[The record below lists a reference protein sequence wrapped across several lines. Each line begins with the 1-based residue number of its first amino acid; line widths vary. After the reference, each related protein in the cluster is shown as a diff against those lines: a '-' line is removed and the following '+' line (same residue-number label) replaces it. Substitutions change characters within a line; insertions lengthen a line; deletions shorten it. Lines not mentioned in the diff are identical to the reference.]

1 MIDSS
6 MLPDFIVEA
15 AEHLEEMESSLLRLE
30 QDYEDKEVM
39 DEIFRSIHTI
49 KGAAQFVGIERVS
62 ELSHKMENLLDLIR
76 RHEITLN
83 TAITDLLIAGKDR
96 ITLLVDELE
105 RTKAEETE
113 VADLVEQIRR
123 VVEGDTAADAAD
135 DDAVENERVTDT
147 SSSEDEAEEDEEDP
161 HPHPHEEDEESRQ
174 GLLAEDSMSDEYDEE
189 LYNIFLQQLKENIP
203 FLYAQTVELSIS
215 VDKQDVLYR
224 CSDSIKSLKSSAN
237 YMGYEK
243 LTQHYSNW
251 QHAIENAVEQL
262 SGGKMPSLGFMQ
274 DYLDEIIRSF
284 PQAMEG
290 YSQDDTDMLGNGSR
304 REEHH
309 DSLSIDSALNSIFS
323 DEGPIAFSE
332 GPVDVH
338 DRFHE
343 KTAEPDDEEPQ
354 GIDLDRALDSI
365 FSDEHS
371 DDAATE
377 DDDSGLLSL
386 DEDVAAAGGMEENSS
401 LREAGGA
408 DTVPLEYELS
418 GDEYDEELVAI
429 FLKKLTTDIDYIQ
442 ARIAEY
448 RSGGDKK
455 TILEKCHDAIGRLA
469 SSANYMEYI
478 SLTEFCE
485 TWQSV
490 TDGYLADVSSG
501 VASDIASGMQEFID
515 RISSVYPQIIEDNQR
530 GDAETLSNDADAGK
544 DNDTLFSI
552 ANELLSASEK
562 PPEGSGTSDPLF
574 AEKKRPVDATG
585 AVKKTA
591 EESATQ
597 AEHEHSAAE
606 EKTLFDT
613 LSNALELS
621 ESAAGS
627 AADSI
632 DSVIEEIM
640 EAPGE
645 EDEYLEEIE
654 GNSPLS
660 SSSSGR
666 RRETA
671 GAEHSAHAR
680 NSASHLLDNV
690 VASNRKNEI
699 AAAAP
704 DDETDDETDA
714 VDVQGESVT
723 ENAAEEKPDNEHDE
737 KISAEEIMDFGQS
750 ETLKQKTQQEKEK
763 EPQSDRKTVVR
774 SSIRVDAE
782 KIDYLMNQVG
792 ELVVSRAYF
801 AQLVNEMRSLEQQLL
816 ESSGVSKNQ
825 LKPLHEFA
833 FRLSEAGVHLG
844 RVSNELQEGVMK
856 VRMLPID
863 QLFKRYPRLVRDLIH
878 STDKDIR
885 LITKGEETELDKMVI
900 ESISDP
906 LIHIIRN
913 SVDHGIETVEER
925 LRAGKPAQGSL
936 VLEAFHESDHIVLEI
951 TDDGRG
957 IDTQRIKAKALE
969 KGMARKEDLE
979 RMSDQELTR
988 LIMLPGFSTAEKATK
1003 TSGRGVGMDV
1013 VKKNIEKL
1021 NGTVDIASEKGKGT
1035 RLRIKIPLTM
1045 AIIQALMVRVGQEK
1059 FTIPL
1064 TTVEETLRVFRDE
1077 ISEIEGVNVI
1087 HLRESTMPIF
1097 QLAKIY
1103 NIDRQGQD
1111 EDKMFVVVVSTGT
1124 QELGLVVDELLGQE
1138 EVVIKPLADYLRVES
1153 GFGGATILGDGGISL
1168 ILDIP
1173 ELVKIAKENQ
1183 AFRQEQRTFSF
1194 KRKKAGAAGTAQPV
1208 H

>member
-30 QDYEDKEVM
+30 QDYEDKEVL

-62 ELSHKMENLLDLIR
+62 ELSHKLENLLDLIR

-96 ITLLVDELE
+96 LALLVDELE
-105 RTKAEETE
+105 RTQAEETE
-113 VADLVEQIRR
+113 VSDLVEQVRR
-123 VVEGDTAADAAD
+123 VVEGEDEIG
-135 DDAVENERVTDT
+135 ENEATASDAT
-147 SSSEDEAEEDEEDP
+147 SAEDELVQEAPEEERSGFLAEEN
-161 HPHPHEEDEESRQ
+161 
-174 GLLAEDSMSDEYDEE
+174 MSDEYDEE

-262 SGGKMPSLGFMQ
+262 SSGKMPNLTFMQ

-290 YSQDDTDMLGNGSR
+290 YSQNDTDILGDSAG
-304 REEHH
+304 EEKQ
-309 DSLSIDSALNSIFS
+309 DSASIDSALNSIFS
-323 DEGPIAFSE
+323 DEEPAAASAD
-332 GPVDVH
+332 PVDISAQQKG
-338 DRFHE
+338 E
-343 KTAEPDDEEPQ
+343 KQ

-365 FSDEHS
+365 FSDEHPS
-371 DDAATE
+371 IAGTGEDRAGLFSPDAPVVPTMDRGTSYQE
-377 DDDSGLLSL
+377 GPGD
-386 DEDVAAAGGMEENSS
+386 
-401 LREAGGA
+401 A
-408 DTVPLEYELS
+408 DTVSLEYELS
-418 GDEYDEELVAI
+418 GDEYDEELVSI
-429 FLKKLTTDIDYIQ
+429 FLKKLKTDIQYIQ

-448 RSGGDKK
+448 SSGGDKRA
-455 TILEKCHDAIGRLA
+455 ILENCHDAVGRLA
-469 SSANYMEYI
+469 SSANYMEYV
-478 SLTEFCE
+478 SLTEFCGA
-485 TWQSV
+485 WQRFV
-490 TDGYLADVSSG
+490 GGYLADVSAG
-501 VASDIASGMQEFID
+501 VTPDITEGLQKFINKLVA
-515 RISSVYPQIIEDNQR
+515 VYPQITEDEQKDPEAFSDAIDGSEANDNMFFVPDEILADSESSLR
-530 GDAETLSNDADAGK
+530 GHDA
-544 DNDTLFSI
+544 
-552 ANELLSASEK
+552 
-562 PPEGSGTSDPLF
+562 PEIMSG
-574 AEKKRPVDATG
+574 
-585 AVKKTA
+585 
-591 EESATQ
+591 ES
-597 AEHEHSAAE
+597 AE
-606 EKTLFDT
+606 EKRTAEKTTVHTEHEDEGTEDKALFDK
-613 LSNALELS
+613 LSSALDVS
-621 ESAAGS
+621 EYVDGASK
-627 AADSI
+627 DSI
-632 DSVIEEIM
+632 DSVIEEII
-640 EAPGE
+640 EAPEEKNEHREDEHAEEVKADLWTASPELPDEIPDETATDREQLARSAGTHLLDKVVASTGEDEIEPVASEGEMEQTYEADALDAQDEPLTEDATAEEIAEEDDEGSFAEEKTDFGQADIFEHKAQQE
-645 EDEYLEEIE
+645 EDEQ
-654 GNSPLS
+654 GP
-660 SSSSGR
+660 
-666 RRETA
+666 
-671 GAEHSAHAR
+671 
-680 NSASHLLDNV
+680 V
-690 VASNRKNEI
+690 KK
-699 AAAAP
+699 AA
-704 DDETDDETDA
+704 
-714 VDVQGESVT
+714 
-723 ENAAEEKPDNEHDE
+723 
-737 KISAEEIMDFGQS
+737 
-750 ETLKQKTQQEKEK
+750 
-763 EPQSDRKTVVR
+763 VR

-801 AQLVNEMRSLEQQLL
+801 AQLLNEMRGLEQQLL

-878 STDKDIR
+878 STDKDVK

-913 SVDHGIETVEER
+913 SVDHGIETEEER
-925 LRAGKPAQGSL
+925 LRAGKPAQGTL

-957 IDTQRIKAKALE
+957 LDTKRIRAKALE
-969 KGMARKEDLE
+969 KGLVRKEELE
-979 RMSDQELTR
+979 RMPDQELTR

-1021 NGTVDIASEKGKGT
+1021 NGTVDIVSEKGKGT

-1045 AIIQALMVRVGQEK
+1045 AIIQALMVRVGLEK

-1064 TTVEETLRVFRDE
+1064 TTVEETLRVFRHE
-1077 ISEIEGVNVI
+1077 ISEIEGVDVI
-1087 HLRESTMPIF
+1087 HLRDNTMPIF
-1097 QLAKIY
+1097 QLARIY

-1111 EDKMFVVVVSTGT
+1111 EEKMFVVVVSTGT

-1183 AFRQEQRTFSF
+1183 VVRQEERSLSF
-1194 KRKKAGAAGTAQPV
+1194 KRKKARVTETQPV

>member
-15 AEHLEEMESSLLRLE
+15 VEHLEEMESSLLRLE
-30 QDYEDKEVM
+30 QDYEDKEVL

-62 ELSHKMENLLDLIR
+62 ELSHKLENLLDLIR
-76 RHEITLN
+76 RHEMKLN

-96 ITLLVDELE
+96 LTLLVDELE
-105 RTKAEETE
+105 RKQAEETE
-113 VADLVEQIRR
+113 VSDLVEQIRK
-123 VVEGDTAADAAD
+123 VVEGDVNAG
-135 DDAVENERVTDT
+135 
-147 SSSEDEAEEDEEDP
+147 EDEAAADIVSAEDEL
-161 HPHPHEEDEESRQ
+161 HHQESNEGRP
-174 GLLAEDSMSDEYDEE
+174 GLLTEENMSDEYDEE

-251 QHAIENAVEQL
+251 QHAIKNAVEQL
-262 SGGKMPSLGFMQ
+262 SSGKMPNLTFMQ

-290 YSQDDTDMLGNGSR
+290 YSQDDAGMLAESLG
-304 REEHH
+304 EEKH
-309 DSLSIDSALNSIFS
+309 DTASIDSALNSIFA
-323 DEGPIAFSE
+323 DEEPAATSGSPGNVHE
-332 GPVDVH
+332 GLSGDSSAQ
-338 DRFHE
+338 E
-343 KTAEPDDEEPQ
+343 KGEPQ

-371 DDAATE
+371 GVAETE
-377 DDDSGLLSL
+377 GESASILSL
-386 DEDVAAAGGMEENSS
+386 DSDISSESISLVAAMDGVSFQD
-401 LREAGGA
+401 EAGGA

-418 GDEYDEELVAI
+418 DDEYDEELISI
-429 FLKKLTTDIDYIQ
+429 FLKKLKTDIQYVQ

-448 RSGGDKK
+448 NANGDKR

-490 TDGYLADVSSG
+490 IDGYLSDISTG
-501 VASDIASGMQEFID
+501 VTSDIAAGLQEFVDKVIG
-515 RISSVYPQIIEDNQR
+515 VYPQIIEDDQQENLE
-530 GDAETLSNDADAGK
+530 AFSNDVDDREKNDNMFLVSDDIFADSK
-544 DNDTLFSI
+544 SSLR
-552 ANELLSASEK
+552 ESE
-562 PPEGSGTSDPLF
+562 TSDTRL
-574 AEKKRPVDATG
+574 
-585 AVKKTA
+585 
-591 EESATQ
+591 
-597 AEHEHSAAE
+597 AE
-606 EKTLFDT
+606 EKRTADEKSTAHAKHEDEGVEDKALFDK
-613 LSNALELS
+613 LSNALEVS
-621 ESAAGS
+621 EYAGGSSA
-627 AADSI
+627 DTI

-645 EDEYLEEIE
+645 EDEHAEEVKANL
-654 GNSPLS
+654 GTAS
-660 SSSSGR
+660 SSEISNKMAVDDDLTLSFG
-666 RRETA
+666 T
-671 GAEHSAHAR
+671 
-680 NSASHLLDNV
+680 HLLDKV
-690 VASNRKNEI
+690 VASNGEDEI
-699 AAAAP
+699 EAAAFE
-704 DDETDDETDA
+704 DKTDETDA
-714 VDVQGESVT
+714 LDVQEEPVA
-723 ENAAEEKPDNEHDE
+723 ENAATEEEDDDDDVD
-737 KISAEEIMDFGQS
+737 ISAEDEADFEQF
-750 ETLKQKTQQEKEK
+750 ETLQQKVSQEEREQTPVKK
-763 EPQSDRKTVVR
+763 AAVR

-801 AQLVNEMRSLEQQLL
+801 AQLVNEMRGLEQLL
-816 ESSGVSKNQ
+816 FESSGIPKSQ

-878 STDKDIR
+878 NTDKDVK

-913 SVDHGIETVEER
+913 SVDHGIEPEEER

-957 IDTQRIKAKALE
+957 IDTKRIRAKALE
-969 KGMARKEDLE
+969 KGLVRKEELE
-979 RMSDQELTR
+979 RMTDHELTR

-1021 NGTVDIASEKGKGT
+1021 NGTVEIVSEKGKGT

-1045 AIIQALMVRVGQEK
+1045 AIIQALMVRVGLEK

-1064 TTVEETLRVFRDE
+1064 TTVEETLRVFRHE
-1077 ISEIEGVNVI
+1077 ISEIEGVDVI

-1103 NIDRQGQD
+1103 GIDRQGQD

-1183 AFRQEQRTFSF
+1183 VVRQEERSMSF
-1194 KRKKAGAAGTAQPV
+1194 KRKKGRAVETQTV

>member
-30 QDYEDKEVM
+30 QNYEDKEVL

-62 ELSHKMENLLDLIR
+62 ELSHKLENLLDLIR

-96 ITLLVDELE
+96 MALLVDELE
-105 RTKAEETE
+105 RNQAEETE
-113 VADLVEQIRR
+113 VSDLVEQVRR
-123 VVEGDTAADAAD
+123 VVEG
-135 DDAVENERVTDT
+135 
-147 SSSEDEAEEDEEDP
+147 EDEAGENAVTASDAASAEDELVQ
-161 HPHPHEEDEESRQ
+161 EELNEEQS
-174 GLLAEDSMSDEYDEE
+174 GLLAEENMSDEYDEE

-262 SGGKMPSLGFMQ
+262 SSGKMPNLAFMQ

-290 YSQDDTDMLGNGSR
+290 YSQDDQDILGDSAG
-304 REEHH
+304 EEKH
-309 DSLSIDSALNSIFS
+309 DSASIDSALNSIFADEDPAAAS
-323 DEGPIAFSE
+323 DD
-332 GPVDVH
+332 PVDVSEGLSG
-338 DRFHE
+338 DTSVQGKGE
-343 KTAEPDDEEPQ
+343 KQ

-365 FSDEHS
+365 FSDEHPS
-371 DDAATE
+371 IAE
-377 DDDSGLLSL
+377 KGGDSVGTLSL
-386 DEDVAAAGGMEENSS
+386 DSSSSSEDASLASAMNEGGSFFD
-401 LREAGGA
+401 EAGGA
-408 DTVPLEYELS
+408 DTVPLEYEFS
-418 GDEYDEELVAI
+418 DDEYDEELISI
-429 FLKKLTTDIDYIQ
+429 FLKKLRSDIQYIQ
-442 ARIAEY
+442 ARISEY
-448 RSGGDKK
+448 SGGGDKR
-455 TILEKCHDAIGRLA
+455 TILVNCQDAIGRLA
-469 SSANYMEYI
+469 SSANYMEYV
-478 SLTEFCE
+478 SLTGFCE

-490 TDGYLADVSSG
+490 VEGYLADVSAG
-501 VASDIASGMQEFID
+501 VTSDITAGLQEFVDKII
-515 RISSVYPQIIEDNQR
+515 RVYPQIIE
-530 GDAETLSNDADAGK
+530 GDQQEDFEVFSAALDGSDE
-544 DNDTLFSI
+544 NDTMFSVADGI
-552 ANELLSASEK
+552 LTGPESASREN
-562 PPEGSGTSDPLF
+562 EVSD
-574 AEKKRPVDATG
+574 TI
-585 AVKKTA
+585 
-591 EESATQ
+591 SAD
-597 AEHEHSAAE
+597 SAE
-606 EKTLFDT
+606 EKRTADEAKSGKNIAGESTAHTVLEEEGTDDKALFDK
-613 LSNALELS
+613 LSSALDVS
-621 ESAAGS
+621 EYAAGVS
-627 AADSI
+627 KDSI
-632 DSVIEEIM
+632 DSVIEKII

-645 EDEYLEEIE
+645 ADEHAEEE
-654 GNSPLS
+654 QADLRMASPEIPDETTTDSDDGELALS
-660 SSSSGR
+660 V
-666 RRETA
+666 
-671 GAEHSAHAR
+671 GA
-680 NSASHLLDNV
+680 HLLDKV
-690 VASNRKNEI
+690 VASNGE
-699 AAAAP
+699 
-704 DDETDDETDA
+704 DDIEASASTDA
-714 VDVQGESVT
+714 LDEANALDVQDESVPEDAT
-723 ENAAEEKPDNEHDE
+723 AEEHDE
-737 KISAEEIMDFGQS
+737 SFFVEPKADFGES
-750 ETLKQKTQQEKEK
+750 DIFEQKAPQEKK
-763 EPQSDRKTVVR
+763 EQEPVKQAAVR

-801 AQLVNEMRSLEQQLL
+801 AQLVNEMRGLEQLL
-816 ESSGVSKNQ
+816 FESSGISKSQ

-878 STDKDIR
+878 NKDKDVK
-885 LITKGEETELDKMVI
+885 LTTKGEETELDKMVI

-913 SVDHGIETVEER
+913 SVDHGIETEEER

-957 IDTQRIKAKALE
+957 IDTKRIRAKALE
-969 KGMARKEDLE
+969 KGLVRQEELE

-1021 NGTVDIASEKGKGT
+1021 NGTVEIVSKKGKGT

-1045 AIIQALMVRVGQEK
+1045 AIIQALMVRVGLEK

-1064 TTVEETLRVFRDE
+1064 TTVEETLRVFRHE
-1077 ISEIEGVNVI
+1077 ISEIEGVDVI

-1097 QLAKIY
+1097 QLSKIY
-1103 NIDRQGQD
+1103 DIDRQGQD
-1111 EDKMFVVVVSTGT
+1111 EDKMFVVVVSTGS

-1183 AFRQEQRTFSF
+1183 VDRQEQRSMSF
-1194 KRKKAGAAGTAQPV
+1194 KRKKGSAAETQPV

>member
-1 MIDSS
+1 M
-6 MLPDFIVEA
+6 
-15 AEHLEEMESSLLRLE
+15 
-30 QDYEDKEVM
+30 
-39 DEIFRSIHTI
+39 
-49 KGAAQFVGIERVS
+49 
-62 ELSHKMENLLDLIR
+62 
-76 RHEITLN
+76 
-83 TAITDLLIAGKDR
+83 
-96 ITLLVDELE
+96 
-105 RTKAEETE
+105 
-113 VADLVEQIRR
+113 EQIRR
-123 VVEGDTAADAAD
+123 VVEGDVDAG
-135 DDAVENERVTDT
+135 
-147 SSSEDEAEEDEEDP
+147 EDEETASDTTSA
-161 HPHPHEEDEESRQ
+161 EDEPSPGEPDERLS
-174 GLLAEDSMSDEYDEE
+174 GFLAEDSMSDEYDEE

-262 SGGKMPSLGFMQ
+262 SSGKMPNLTFMQ

-290 YSQDDTDMLGNGSR
+290 YSHDDADMLGDSSG
-304 REEHH
+304 EEKH
-309 DSLSIDSALNSIFS
+309 DSAFIDSALNSIF
-323 DEGPIAFSE
+323 A
-332 GPVDVH
+332 
-338 DRFHE
+338 
-343 KTAEPDDEEPQ
+343 DDEPVAASDGPFEINEALHEDVSEQEEGETQ

-365 FSDEHS
+365 FSDEHPGIAETGG
-371 DDAATE
+371 DRA
-377 DDDSGLLSL
+377 GILSL
-386 DEDVAAAGGMEENSS
+386 DDDISDEDVSLVSAMDGGGAFREES
-401 LREAGGA
+401 GGA

-418 GDEYDEELVAI
+418 DDEYDEELISI
-429 FLKKLTTDIDYIQ
+429 FLKKLKTDIQYIQ

-448 RSGGDKK
+448 SAGGDKE
-455 TILEKCHDAIGRLA
+455 TVLENCHDAIGRLA
-469 SSANYMEYI
+469 SSANYMEYV

-490 TDGYLADVSSG
+490 VDGYLADVSAG
-501 VASDIASGMQEFID
+501 VASDVAAGMQEFVD
-515 RISSVYPQIIEDNQR
+515 RVIGVYPRIIEGNHPEVPE
-530 GDAETLSNDADAGK
+530 GLSDDADGGEEN
-544 DNDTLFSI
+544 DNVFSI
-552 ANELLSASEK
+552 ADEILSDFESLPRESGNSDTLSAES
-562 PPEGSGTSDPLF
+562 
-574 AEKKRPVDATG
+574 AEKQRAVDKSGIGKNTAE
-585 AVKKTA
+585 KTA
-591 EESATQ
+591 SH
-597 AEHEHSAAE
+597 AEHE
-606 EKTLFDT
+606 EKESEDKALFDK
-613 LSNALELS
+613 LSNALEVS
-621 ESAAGS
+621 EYAGGSSAG
-627 AADSI
+627 SI

-640 EAPGE
+640 ETPGR
-645 EDEYLEEIE
+645 EDEHAEEIE
-654 GNSPLS
+654 ADPGMS
-660 SSSSGR
+660 SSESSD
-666 RRETA
+666 ETA
-671 GAEHSAHAR
+671 GNDDLAR
-680 NSASHLLDNV
+680 SLGTHLLDKV
-690 VASNRKNEI
+690 LASKGEDAI
-699 AAAAP
+699 EAAAFE
-704 DDETDDETDA
+704 DGTDQTDDP
-714 VDVQGESVT
+714 DVQDKPVT
-723 ENAAEEKPDNEHDE
+723 GDAAAEERDE
-737 KISAEEIMDFGQS
+737 SVSVEDKTDFGQS
-750 ETLKQKTQQEKEK
+750 EILEQKAQQEEK
-763 EPQSDRKTVVR
+763 EQAPAKKAAVR

-801 AQLVNEMRSLEQQLL
+801 AQLVNEMRGLEQLLL
-816 ESSGVSKNQ
+816 ESSGVSKSQ

-833 FRLSEAGVHLG
+833 FRLSEAGIHLG

-863 QLFKRYPRLVRDLIH
+863 QLFKRYPRLVRDLVH
-878 STDKDIR
+878 NTDKDVR

-925 LRAGKPAQGSL
+925 LRAGKPAQGAL

-957 IDTQRIKAKALE
+957 IDTQRIRAKALE
-969 KGMARKEDLE
+969 KGLVRKEELE
-979 RMSDQELTR
+979 RMSDLELTR

-1021 NGTVDIASEKGKGT
+1021 NGTVEIVSEKGKGT

-1045 AIIQALMVRVGQEK
+1045 AIIQALMVRVGLEK

-1064 TTVEETLRVFRDE
+1064 TTVEETLRVFRHE
-1077 ISEIEGVNVI
+1077 ISEIEGVDVI

-1111 EDKMFVVVVSTGT
+1111 EEKMFVVVVSTGT

-1168 ILDIP
+1168 ILDVP

-1183 AFRQEQRTFSF
+1183 VVRQEHRSMSF
-1194 KRKKAGAAGTAQPV
+1194 KRKKGRAAETQTV

>member
-30 QDYEDKEVM
+30 QDYEDKEVL

-62 ELSHKMENLLDLIR
+62 ELSHKLENLLDLIR

-96 ITLLVDELE
+96 LALLVDELE
-105 RTKAEETE
+105 RTQAEKTE
-113 VADLVEQIRR
+113 VSDLVEQVRR
-123 VVEGDTAADAAD
+123 VVEGDVDAG
-135 DDAVENERVTDT
+135 
-147 SSSEDEAEEDEEDP
+147 EDEETALGATSA
-161 HPHPHEEDEESRQ
+161 EEESHHKPSEESRA

-262 SGGKMPSLGFMQ
+262 SSGKMPDLNFMQ

-290 YSQDDTDMLGNGSR
+290 YSQDDADILG
-304 REEHH
+304 
-309 DSLSIDSALNSIFS
+309 DSLGKEKQDSASIDSALNSIF
-323 DEGPIAFSE
+323 A
-332 GPVDVH
+332 
-338 DRFHE
+338 
-343 KTAEPDDEEPQ
+343 DEELTTASDSPVGFNKGLSESVSPQEEGENQ

-371 DDAATE
+371 DTDETE
-377 DDDSGLLSL
+377 GDSVGILSL
-386 DEDVAAAGGMEENSS
+386 DNDISSEDAPLISAME
-401 LREAGGA
+401 RGGA
-408 DTVPLEYELS
+408 DTIPLEYELS
-418 GDEYDEELVAI
+418 DDEYDEELISI
-429 FLKKLTTDIDYIQ
+429 FMKKLKTDIQYIQ

-448 RSGGDKK
+448 LANGDKK
-455 TILEKCHDAIGRLA
+455 IILENCHSAIGRLA
-469 SSANYMEYI
+469 SSANYMEYV

-490 TDGYLADVSSG
+490 VDGYLVDFSAGVEPDVAGGLQGFVDKIVDVYPRIIEESQQGDLETFSRDADGSEENDNMFSLADEILSDSESFLGEGGGSRGNETSYTTSTETKKNVDGVGSVRDTGETSDVS
-501 VASDIASGMQEFID
+501 
-515 RISSVYPQIIEDNQR
+515 
-530 GDAETLSNDADAGK
+530 AEY
-544 DNDTLFSI
+544 
-552 ANELLSASEK
+552 
-562 PPEGSGTSDPLF
+562 
-574 AEKKRPVDATG
+574 EKKGTEDKV
-585 AVKKTA
+585 
-591 EESATQ
+591 
-597 AEHEHSAAE
+597 
-606 EKTLFDT
+606 LFDK
-613 LSNALELS
+613 LSNALDVS

-627 AADSI
+627 SSDSI

-640 EAPGE
+640 EAPGQAEKHAE
-645 EDEYLEEIE
+645 EMAADPGMASPDIFAETMS
-654 GNSPLS
+654 NSEDNENS
-660 SSSSGR
+660 ERAQSSG
-666 RRETA
+666 A
-671 GAEHSAHAR
+671 
-680 NSASHLLDNV
+680 HLLNKV
-690 VASNRKNEI
+690 VASNEEDAI
-699 AAAAP
+699 EAAVFE
-704 DDETDDETDA
+704 DETDEIDDP
-714 VDVQGESVT
+714 DVQDEPITEDVAVKEIVEEQDEESS
-723 ENAAEEKPDNEHDE
+723 AEEKTDLGRFEVP
-737 KISAEEIMDFGQS
+737 
-750 ETLKQKTQQEKEK
+750 KQEAQQEEDEQKPVK
-763 EPQSDRKTVVR
+763 AAAVR
-774 SSIRVDAE
+774 SSIRVDSE

-801 AQLVNEMRSLEQQLL
+801 AQLVNEMRGLEQLLL

-878 STDKDIR
+878 NTDKDVR

-913 SVDHGIETVEER
+913 SVDHGIETEEER

-951 TDDGRG
+951 TDDGKG
-957 IDTQRIKAKALE
+957 IDTKRIRAKALE
-969 KGMARKEDLE
+969 KGLVRQDELE
-979 RMSDQELTR
+979 RMSDKELTR
-988 LIMLPGFSTAEKATK
+988 LIMLPGFSTAKKTTE

-1021 NGTVDIASEKGKGT
+1021 NGTVEIVSEKGKGT

-1045 AIIQALMVRVGQEK
+1045 AIIQALMVRVGREK

-1064 TTVEETLRVFRDE
+1064 TTVEETLRVFRHE
-1077 ISEIEGVNVI
+1077 ISEIEGVDVI

-1103 NIDRQGQD
+1103 DIDRQGQD

-1168 ILDIP
+1168 ILDVP

-1183 AFRQEQRTFSF
+1183 VVRQEQRSMSF
-1194 KRKKAGAAGTAQPV
+1194 KRKKGGAAETQTV

>member
-30 QDYEDKEVM
+30 QDYEDKEVL

-62 ELSHKMENLLDLIR
+62 ELSHKLENLLDLIR

-96 ITLLVDELE
+96 LALLVDELE
-105 RTKAEETE
+105 RTQAEKTE
-113 VADLVEQIRR
+113 VSDLVEQVRR
-123 VVEGDTAADAAD
+123 VVEGDVDAGEEEKSAL
-135 DDAVENERVTDT
+135 ETT
-147 SSSEDEAEEDEEDP
+147 SAEDELYEKQL
-161 HPHPHEEDEESRQ
+161 HEEEAVGDRP

-262 SGGKMPSLGFMQ
+262 SSGKMPNLTFMQ

-290 YSQDDTDMLGNGSR
+290 YSQDDPDILG
-304 REEHH
+304 
-309 DSLSIDSALNSIFS
+309 DSLGREKDDSALIDSALNSIFADDELASIS
-323 DEGPIAFSE
+323 D
-332 GPVDVH
+332 GPVGSN
-338 DRFHE
+338 E
-343 KTAEPDDEEPQ
+343 GLNEGASEQEEGENQ

-371 DDAATE
+371 DTE
-377 DDDSGLLSL
+377 VTGGDSAGILSF
-386 DEDVAAAGGMEENSS
+386 DNDISREDTPLASAME
-401 LREAGGA
+401 RGGA
-408 DTVPLEYELS
+408 ETVRLEYELS
-418 GDEYDEELVAI
+418 DDEYDEELISI
-429 FLKKLTTDIDYIQ
+429 FLKKLKTDIQYIQ

-448 RSGGDKK
+448 LAGGDKR
-455 TILEKCHDAIGRLA
+455 TILENCHDAIGRLA

-490 TDGYLADVSSG
+490 VDGYLVDFSAGVVSDVAG
-501 VASDIASGMQEFID
+501 GLQGFVGKVID
-515 RISSVYPQIIEDNQR
+515 VYPRIIEENQPESFV
-530 GDAETLSNDADAGK
+530 DFSNDAD
-544 DNDTLFSI
+544 DSEENDTMFSI
-552 ANELLSASEK
+552 ANEILSDAESPLGEGGGSRGSEPAYAISTEEK
-562 PPEGSGTSDPLF
+562 KTVDSSVSGKDTDATSD
-574 AEKKRPVDATG
+574 VS
-585 AVKKTA
+585 V
-591 EESATQ
+591 
-597 AEHEHSAAE
+597 EHEKRGTE
-606 EKTLFDT
+606 EKALFDK
-613 LSNALELS
+613 LSNALDVS
-621 ESAAGS
+621 EYAGGS
-627 AADSI
+627 SADSI

-640 EAPGE
+640 EAPRQ
-645 EDEYLEEIE
+645 EDEHTEEIKAAPRMASADIFAE
-654 GNSPLS
+654 TASNSERAQ
-660 SSSSGR
+660 SSG
-666 RRETA
+666 
-671 GAEHSAHAR
+671 AHF
-680 NSASHLLDNV
+680 LDKV
-690 VASNRKNEI
+690 VASNGEDAI
-699 AAAAP
+699 EAAALE
-704 DDETDDETDA
+704 DEP
-714 VDVQGESVT
+714 VT
-723 ENAAEEKPDNEHDE
+723 ENTEEEAAEETLAEHDE
-737 KISAEEIMDFGQS
+737 GSSAEEKTVFGQP
-750 ETLKQKTQQEKEK
+750 EILDQQAQQEEK
-763 EPQSDRKTVVR
+763 EQAPVKQAAVR

-801 AQLVNEMRSLEQQLL
+801 AQLVNEMRGLEQLL
-816 ESSGVSKNQ
+816 LDSSGVSKSQ

-878 STDKDIR
+878 NTDKDVR

-906 LIHIIRN
+906 LLHIIRN

-925 LRAGKPAQGSL
+925 LRAGKPAQGAL
-936 VLEAFHESDHIVLEI
+936 LLEAFHESDHIVLEI

-957 IDTQRIKAKALE
+957 LDTKRIKAKALE
-969 KGMARKEDLE
+969 KGLVRKEDLG

-1021 NGTVDIASEKGKGT
+1021 NGTVEIVSEQGKGT

-1045 AIIQALMVRVGQEK
+1045 AIIQALMVRVGLEK

-1064 TTVEETLRVFRDE
+1064 TTVEETLRVFRHE
-1077 ISEIEGVNVI
+1077 ISEIEGVDVI

-1103 NIDRQGQD
+1103 DIDRQGQN
-1111 EDKMFVVVVSTGT
+1111 EEKMFVVVVSTGT

-1153 GFGGATILGDGGISL
+1153 GFSGATILGDGGISL

-1183 AFRQEQRTFSF
+1183 VVRQEQRSLNF
-1194 KRKKAGAAGTAQPV
+1194 KRKKGRFVETQTV

>member
-30 QDYEDKEVM
+30 QDYEDKEVL

-62 ELSHKMENLLDLIR
+62 ELSHKLENLLDLIR

-96 ITLLVDELE
+96 LALLVDELE
-105 RTKAEETE
+105 RTQAEKTE
-113 VADLVEQIRR
+113 VSDLVEQVRR
-123 VVEGDTAADAAD
+123 VVEGDVDVDVDAGETGAL
-135 DDAVENERVTDT
+135 ETT
-147 SSSEDEAEEDEEDP
+147 SAEDELHENQL
-161 HPHPHEEDEESRQ
+161 HEEESVGDRP

-262 SGGKMPSLGFMQ
+262 SSGKMPNLTFMQ

-290 YSQDDTDMLGNGSR
+290 YSQDDADILG
-304 REEHH
+304 
-309 DSLSIDSALNSIFS
+309 DSLGRVNDDAALIDSALNSIFADEEELAAIS
-323 DEGPIAFSE
+323 D
-332 GPVDVH
+332 GPVARNVGLN
-338 DRFHE
+338 E
-343 KTAEPDDEEPQ
+343 GASEQEEGESQ

-371 DDAATE
+371 DTTATGGE
-377 DDDSGLLSL
+377 SAGILSL
-386 DEDVAAAGGMEENSS
+386 DNDISHEDGPLAFAME
-401 LREAGGA
+401 RGGA
-408 DTVPLEYELS
+408 DTVRLEYELS
-418 GDEYDEELVAI
+418 DDEYDEELISI
-429 FLKKLTTDIDYIQ
+429 FLKKLKTDIQYIQ

-448 RSGGDKK
+448 LAGGDKR
-455 TILEKCHDAIGRLA
+455 TILESCHDAIGRLA

-485 TWQSV
+485 AWQSV
-490 TDGYLADVSSG
+490 VDGYLVDFSSG
-501 VASDIASGMQEFID
+501 GVSDVAGGLQGFVDKVID
-515 RISSVYPQIIEDNQR
+515 VYPRIIEDNQS
-530 GDAETLSNDADAGK
+530 GDLAALSNDAD
-544 DNDTLFSI
+544 DSEENDTMFSL
-552 ANELLSASEK
+552 ADEMLSDSQSSAGDSLGEDGGSRGRESSYSTSTEKKESVGSVASGRDTDK
-562 PPEGSGTSDPLF
+562 TSDVS
-574 AEKKRPVDATG
+574 AEYEKRG
-585 AVKKTA
+585 AEDKA
-591 EESATQ
+591 
-597 AEHEHSAAE
+597 
-606 EKTLFDT
+606 LFDK
-613 LSNALELS
+613 LSNALDVS
-621 ESAAGS
+621 EYAGGS
-627 AADSI
+627 SADSI

-640 EAPGE
+640 EAPRQE
-645 EDEYLEEIE
+645 EEHAEEIKAAPGITSADIFAETVRNSE
-654 GNSPLS
+654 GAQ
-660 SSSSGR
+660 SSG
-666 RRETA
+666 A
-671 GAEHSAHAR
+671 
-680 NSASHLLDNV
+680 HLLDKV
-690 VASNRKNEI
+690 VASNGEDVI
-699 AAAAP
+699 EVAAFEDKA
-704 DDETDDETDA
+704 DQTDEMDETDEPA
-714 VDVQGESVT
+714 IQEEPVA
-723 ENAAEEKPDNEHDE
+723 ENAATEGDDVD
-737 KISAEEIMDFGQS
+737 ISAEEEADFEQF
-750 ETLKQKTQQEKEK
+750 EVLEQQAQQEEK
-763 EPQSDRKTVVR
+763 EQAPAKKAAVR

-801 AQLVNEMRSLEQQLL
+801 AQLVNEMRGLEQLL
-816 ESSGVSKNQ
+816 IDSSGVSKSQ

-878 STDKDIR
+878 NTDKDVR

-957 IDTQRIKAKALE
+957 IDIQRIREKALE
-969 KGMARKEDLE
+969 KRLARKEELE
-979 RMSDQELTR
+979 RMSDQELTH
-988 LIMLPGFSTAEKATK
+988 LIMLPGFSTAEKTTK

-1021 NGTVDIASEKGKGT
+1021 NGTVEIVSEKGKGT

-1045 AIIQALMVRVGQEK
+1045 AIIQALMVRVGLEK

-1064 TTVEETLRVFRDE
+1064 TTVEETLRVFRHE
-1077 ISEIEGVNVI
+1077 ISEIEGVDVI

-1103 NIDRQGQD
+1103 NIDRQGQ
-1111 EDKMFVVVVSTGT
+1111 EEGKMFVVVVSTGT

-1153 GFGGATILGDGGISL
+1153 GFSGATILGDGGISL

-1183 AFRQEQRTFSF
+1183 VVRQEQRSLNF
-1194 KRKKAGAAGTAQPV
+1194 KRKKGHSVETQTV

>member
-96 ITLLVDELE
+96 IALLVDELE
-105 RTKAEETE
+105 RNRAEESE

-123 VVEGDTAADAAD
+123 VVEGDVETVDMGSFD
-135 DDAVENERVTDT
+135 DEDT
-147 SSSEDEAEEDEEDP
+147 DEEEP
-161 HPHPHEEDEESRQ
+161 HDEVGGRQ
-174 GLLAEDSMSDEYDEE
+174 GLLAEENMSDEYDEE

-262 SGGKMPSLGFMQ
+262 SGGKMPNLSFMQ

-284 PQAMEG
+284 PQAMDG
-290 YSQDDTDMLGNGSR
+290 YSQDDTDMLGDGLR
-304 REEHH
+304 GEKQ
-309 DSLSIDSALNSIFS
+309 DALSIDSALNSIFS
-323 DEGPIAFSE
+323 DDDEPIASSD
-332 GPVDVH
+332 GSAAVH
-338 DRFHE
+338 DGHE
-343 KTAEPDDEEPQ
+343 QVYEDTDEPEPQ
-354 GIDLDRALDSI
+354 GIDLDQALDSI
-365 FSDEHS
+365 FSDELS
-371 DDAATE
+371 VNEEPEDDE
-377 DDDSGLLSL
+377 DDDSDVLSL
-386 DEDVAAAGGMEENSS
+386 DGAVPGLETSATSGTPGMNGRSS
-401 LREAGGA
+401 SRETGGA

-418 GDEYDEELVAI
+418 GDEYDEELVSI
-429 FLKKLTTDIDYIQ
+429 FLKKLSADINYIQ
-442 ARIAEY
+442 ETITEY
-448 RSGGDKK
+448 QAGGDKK
-455 TILEKCHDAIGRLA
+455 TLLEQCHDAIGRLA

-485 TWQSV
+485 TWQNV
-490 TDGYLADVSSG
+490 VDGYLADIAEG
-501 VASDIASGMQEFID
+501 TASDVTSGMQEFVD
-515 RISSVYPQIIEDNQR
+515 RIISVYPRIAEDNQHTE
-530 GDAETLSNDADAGK
+530 GADAGK
-544 DNDTLFSI
+544 DDDRVDSI
-552 ANELLSASEK
+552 SSVAEEMLSASV
-562 PPEGSGTSDPLF
+562 S
-574 AEKKRPVDATG
+574 AEKKGTAAEAGTE
-585 AVKKTA
+585 KKTA
-591 EESATQ
+591 EESDTHAKHAADEQ
-597 AEHEHSAAE
+597 AED
-606 EKTLFDT
+606 KTLFDK
-613 LSNALELS
+613 LSNALDMS
-621 ESAAGS
+621 EEYASGS
-627 AADSI
+627 SADSI

-640 EAPGE
+640 DTPDQGDGYSE
-645 EDEYLEEIE
+645 EGDAD
-654 GNSPLS
+654 PVLS
-660 SSSSGR
+660 LSRLSE
-666 RRETA
+666 ETA
-671 GAEHSAHAR
+671 GETAGTKNNEHLQKNQKSAAQLADMVA
-680 NSASHLLDNV
+680 ASG
-690 VASNRKNEI
+690 SRKKSEPAI
-699 AAAAP
+699 S
-704 DDETDDETDA
+704 DDKVDKEDGTKDDI
-714 VDVQGESVT
+714 DVQEDSVRELVT
-723 ENAAEEKPDNEHDE
+723 EKAAEKESDNEQDE
-737 KISAEEIMDFGQS
+737 KVSAASATDFGQS
-750 ETLKQKTQQEKEK
+750 ENPQQKERQEQQDDGEQRSGKK
-763 EPQSDRKTVVR
+763 AVR

-801 AQLVNEMRSLEQQLL
+801 AQLVNEMRGLEQQLL
-816 ESSGVSKNQ
+816 ESSGISKTQ
-825 LKPLHEFA
+825 LKPLHEFS

-863 QLFKRYPRLVRDLIH
+863 QLFKRYPRLVRDLVH
-878 STDKDIR
+878 NTDKDVK
-885 LITKGEETELDKMVI
+885 LITKGEDTELDKMVI

-925 LRAGKPAQGSL
+925 LRAGKPAQGAL

-957 IDTQRIKAKALE
+957 IDAQRIRAKALE
-969 KGMARKEDLE
+969 KGIVRKEELE

-1021 NGTVDIASEKGKGT
+1021 NGTVEIVSEKGKGT

-1064 TTVEETLRVFRDE
+1064 TTVEETLRVFRHE

-1087 HLRESTMPIF
+1087 HLRENTMPIF

-1111 EDKMFVVVVSTGT
+1111 EEKMFVVVVSTGT

-1194 KRKKAGAAGTAQPV
+1194 KRKKSGAAGTAQPV

>member
-30 QDYEDKEVM
+30 QDYEDKEVL

-62 ELSHKMENLLDLIR
+62 ELSHKLENLLDLIR
-76 RHEITLN
+76 RHEMTLN

-96 ITLLVDELE
+96 LTLLVDELE
-105 RTKAEETE
+105 RTQAEETE
-113 VADLVEQIRR
+113 VSDLVEQIRK
-123 VVEGDTAADAAD
+123 VVEGDVDAG
-135 DDAVENERVTDT
+135 
-147 SSSEDEAEEDEEDP
+147 EDEAAADIVSAEDEL
-161 HPHPHEEDEESRQ
+161 HLHHEESDEGRS
-174 GLLAEDSMSDEYDEE
+174 GLLTEENMSDEYDEE

-262 SGGKMPSLGFMQ
+262 SSGKMPNLTFMQ

-290 YSQDDTDMLGNGSR
+290 YSQDDAGALAENSGEDQ
-304 REEHH
+304 H
-309 DSLSIDSALNSIFS
+309 DSASIDSALNSIFADDEPAAAS
-323 DEGPIAFSE
+323 DS
-332 GPVDVH
+332 PVDINEDLSG
-338 DRFHE
+338 DRSAQE
-343 KTAEPDDEEPQ
+343 KGETQ

-371 DDAATE
+371 GIAETE
-377 DDDSGLLSL
+377 EESASVLSFDSESLSENVSL
-386 DEDVAAAGGMEENSS
+386 VAAIDGVSFQD
-401 LREAGGA
+401 EAGGV

-418 GDEYDEELVAI
+418 DDEYDEELISI
-429 FLKKLTTDIDYIQ
+429 FLKKLKTDIQYIQ

-448 RSGGDKK
+448 TASGDKR
-455 TILEKCHDAIGRLA
+455 TILENCHDAIGRLA

-490 TDGYLADVSSG
+490 VDGYLADIDAG
-501 VASDIASGMQEFID
+501 VASDIAAGLQEFVDKVIG
-515 RISSVYPQIIEDNQR
+515 VYPQIIEDGQQEKLEAFSDDVDEREKNDDMFFASDEIFADSESSLR
-530 GDAETLSNDADAGK
+530 GSETSETKEEKRTADEVK
-544 DNDTLFSI
+544 F
-552 ANELLSASEK
+552 EK
-562 PPEGSGTSDPLF
+562 NID
-574 AEKKRPVDATG
+574 EKS
-585 AVKKTA
+585 TA
-591 EESATQ
+591 H
-597 AEHEHSAAE
+597 AEHEDEDNGVEDKA
-606 EKTLFDT
+606 LFDK
-613 LSNALELS
+613 LSSALDVS
-621 ESAAGS
+621 EYAAGVS
-627 AADSI
+627 RDSI

-640 EAPGE
+640 EAPGL
-645 EDEYLEEIE
+645 EDEHIE
-654 GNSPLS
+654 KIQAEANQGMTTPDIFSETTNSERGQ
-660 SSSSGR
+660 SSG
-666 RRETA
+666 A
-671 GAEHSAHAR
+671 
-680 NSASHLLDNV
+680 HLLDKV
-690 VASNRKNEI
+690 VASEI
-699 AAAAP
+699 EVASFE
-704 DDETDDETDA
+704 DKTGQTDETKTDDSDSDF
-714 VDVQGESVT
+714 DVQEEPVT
-723 ENAAEEKPDNEHDE
+723 ENAATEGDGVDV
-737 KISAEEIMDFGQS
+737 SAENEADFGQF
-750 ETLKQKTQQEKEK
+750 ETLEQKVSREEREQTPVKQAA
-763 EPQSDRKTVVR
+763 VR

-801 AQLVNEMRSLEQQLL
+801 AQLVNEMRGLEQLL
-816 ESSGVSKNQ
+816 HESSGIAKSQ

-878 STDKDIR
+878 KTNKDVK

-913 SVDHGIETVEER
+913 SVDHGIETEEER

-957 IDTQRIKAKALE
+957 IDTKRIQAKALE
-969 KGMARKEDLE
+969 KGLVRKEELE
-979 RMSDQELTR
+979 RMSDQDLTR

-1021 NGTVDIASEKGKGT
+1021 NGTVEIVSEKGKGT

-1045 AIIQALMVRVGQEK
+1045 AIIQALMVRVGLEK

-1064 TTVEETLRVFRDE
+1064 TTVEETLRVFRHE
-1077 ISEIEGVNVI
+1077 ISEIEGVDVI

-1103 NIDRQGQD
+1103 DIDRQGQD
-1111 EDKMFVVVVSTGT
+1111 EEKMFVVVVSTGT

-1183 AFRQEQRTFSF
+1183 VVRQEQRSMSF
-1194 KRKKAGAAGTAQPV
+1194 KRKKGRAVETQTV

>member
-62 ELSHKMENLLDLIR
+62 ELSHKLENLLDLIR

-96 ITLLVDELE
+96 LTLLVDELE
-105 RTKAEETE
+105 RTQAEETE
-113 VADLVEQIRR
+113 VTDLVEQVRR
-123 VVEGDTAADAAD
+123 VVEGDDEAG
-135 DDAVENERVTDT
+135 
-147 SSSEDEAEEDEEDP
+147 EDEADQNEAIASAVASAEDEL
-161 HPHPHEEDEESRQ
+161 HHEEPDEGQS
-174 GLLAEDSMSDEYDEE
+174 GLLTEENMSDEYDEE

-262 SGGKMPSLGFMQ
+262 SSGKMPNLAFMQ
-274 DYLDEIIRSF
+274 DYLDDIIRSF

-290 YSQDDTDMLGNGSR
+290 YSQDDADTLGDSSG
-304 REEHH
+304 EEKH
-309 DSLSIDSALNSIFS
+309 DSASIDSALNSIFADDEPAATS
-323 DEGPIAFSE
+323 DDSG
-332 GPVDVH
+332 DVH
-338 DRFHE
+338 EGLSGDISAQE
-343 KTAEPDDEEPQ
+343 KGEKQ

-371 DDAATE
+371 DTPETGGESADILSLESETSSE
-377 DDDSGLLSL
+377 DDSFVPAIMN
-386 DEDVAAAGGMEENSS
+386 EDPSFID
-401 LREAGGA
+401 EAGGA
-408 DTVPLEYELS
+408 DAVPLEYEFS
-418 GDEYDEELVAI
+418 DDEYDEELISI
-429 FLKKLTTDIDYIQ
+429 FLKKLKTDIQYIQ

-448 RSGGDKK
+448 SAGGDKR
-455 TILEKCHDAIGRLA
+455 TILVDCQDAIGRLA
-469 SSANYMEYI
+469 SSANYMEYV

-485 TWQSV
+485 TWESV
-490 TDGYLADVSSG
+490 VEGYLADISAG
-501 VASDIASGMQEFID
+501 VASDITAGLQEFVD
-515 RISSVYPQIIEDNQR
+515 KVVDVYPQIIESDQQKNSEAFSDAIDGSKENDNM
-530 GDAETLSNDADAGK
+530 
-544 DNDTLFSI
+544 FSVSG
-552 ANELLSASEK
+552 ELLAGSGSTSRE
-562 PPEGSGTSDPLF
+562 SGTSDTISAESKRA
-574 AEKKRPVDATG
+574 AEKTTTHTDTD
-585 AVKKTA
+585 TDT
-591 EESATQ
+591 EY
-597 AEHEHSAAE
+597 EHEGTEDKA
-606 EKTLFDT
+606 LFDK
-613 LSNALELS
+613 LSSALDVS
-621 ESAAGS
+621 EYSSGTS
-627 AADSI
+627 KDSI

-640 EAPGE
+640 EAPGQ
-645 EDEYLEEIE
+645 EDEHVEEIKTDS
-654 GNSPLS
+654 GMISPDTFYDTTSNSKRK
-660 SSSSGR
+660 SSG
-666 RRETA
+666 A
-671 GAEHSAHAR
+671 
-680 NSASHLLDNV
+680 HLLDKV
-690 VASNRKNEI
+690 VASNKKDEI
-699 AAAAP
+699 EIPAS
-704 DDETDDETDA
+704 DGETDQTYEVNDLDTQDEA
-714 VDVQGESVT
+714 VAEAVTTEDHEESAFV
-723 ENAAEEKPDNEHDE
+723 EDQV
-737 KISAEEIMDFGQS
+737 DFGQA
-750 ETLKQKTQQEKEK
+750 EIFDQKAPQEENEQAPAKK
-763 EPQSDRKTVVR
+763 AAVR

-801 AQLVNEMRSLEQQLL
+801 AQLVNEMRGLEQLL
-816 ESSGVSKNQ
+816 FESSGISKSQ

-878 STDKDIR
+878 NQNKDVK

-913 SVDHGIETVEER
+913 SVDHGIETEEER

-957 IDTQRIKAKALE
+957 IDTQRIRAKALE
-969 KGMARKEDLE
+969 KGLVRREELE

-1021 NGTVDIASEKGKGT
+1021 NGTVEIVSEKGRGT

-1045 AIIQALMVRVGQEK
+1045 AIIQALMVRVGLEK

-1064 TTVEETLRVFRDE
+1064 TTVEETLRVFRHE
-1077 ISEIEGVNVI
+1077 ISEIEGVDVI

-1097 QLAKIY
+1097 QLSKIY
-1103 NIDRQGQD
+1103 DIDRQGQD
-1111 EDKMFVVVVSTGT
+1111 EEKMFVVVVSTGT

-1183 AFRQEQRTFSF
+1183 VVRQEQRSMSF
-1194 KRKKAGAAGTAQPV
+1194 KRKKGRVEETQTV